1 MKELKQSFVPQGW
14 EKSGKSNFFFNL
26 LKVLSKRVVTK
37 KWKPDV
43 ILVRNKYVAKLR
55 IEPEVSLDGF
65 HVCR

>member
-1 MKELKQSFVPQGW
+1 MKELKQSLVPQGW
-14 EKSGKSNFFFNL
+14 GKGGKSNFFFNL
-26 LKVLSKRVVTK
+26 LEVLSKRVVTK

-43 ILVRNKYVAKLR
+43 FLVRNKYVAKLQ